1 MKVKQL
7 KEALEEALK
16 RGEVTEDSEVIIV
29 GEYGF
34 GMETL
39 SATTDKV
46 AETDEEILEENIDAF
61 VINVPT
67 YVYETEDV
75 GYCNMYMSM
84 DVLDEY
90 REFFE
95 EEENEN

>member
-34 GMETL
+34 GMQTL
-39 SATTDKV
+39 EMALRDLYLKKKITLEDALSRSSRP
-46 AETDEEILEENIDAF
+46 EEFKRGLQN
-61 VINVPT
+61 
-67 YVYETEDV
+67 
-75 GYCNMYMSM
+75 S
-84 DVLDEY
+84 
-90 REFFE
+90 
-95 EEENEN
+95 

>member
-16 RGEVTEDSEVIIV
+16 RGEVTEDSKVIIV

-34 GMETL
+34 GMAPL

-46 AETDEEILEENIDAF
+46 AKTDEEILEENIDAF

-75 GYCNMYMSM
+75 GYCRMFMCM

-95 EEENEN
+95 DKEDE

>member
-1 MKVKQL
+1 MKVKEL

-16 RGEVTEDSEVIIV
+16 RGEVTEDSKVIIV

-46 AETDEEILEENIDAF
+46 AKTDEEILEENIDAF

-75 GYCNMYMSM
+75 GYCNMYMGM

-95 EEENEN
+95 EEENEE

>member
-29 GEYGF
+29 GEYGC

-46 AETDEEILEENIDAF
+46 AKTDEEIIEENIDAF

-75 GYCNMYMSM
+75 GYWNMYMGM

-95 EEENEN
+95 EEDEE

>member
-29 GEYGF
+29 GKYGF

-46 AETDEEILEENIDAF
+46 AKTEEEILEENIDAF

-75 GYCNMYMSM
+75 GYCNMYIGM

-95 EEENEN
+95 EEENEE

>member
-29 GEYGF
+29 GEYCF
-34 GMETL
+34 GMQTL

-46 AETDEEILEENIDAF
+46 AKTDEEILEENIDAF

-75 GYCNMYMSM
+75 GYCRMFMCM

-95 EEENEN
+95 ENEDEN

>member
-1 MKVKQL
+1 MKIKEL

-39 SATTDKV
+39 SATTDRV
-46 AETDEEILEENIDAF
+46 AKTDEEILEENIDAF

-75 GYCNMYMSM
+75 GYCNMYMGM

-95 EEENEN
+95 EEDE